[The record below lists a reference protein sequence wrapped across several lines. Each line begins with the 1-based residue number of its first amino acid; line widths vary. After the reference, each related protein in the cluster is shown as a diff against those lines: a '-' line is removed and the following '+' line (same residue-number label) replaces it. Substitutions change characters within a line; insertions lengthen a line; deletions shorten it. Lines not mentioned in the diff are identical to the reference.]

1 MPPRKKVVTN
11 TTDQINN
18 KLLDELHKRKE
29 NKVRSIDL
37 RQQNLEAQRRNN
49 YKMEYDRLQGI
60 VSTRTITPGEAHRLK
75 NRQTELKKLHKLS
88 TNPPKHPIEKK
99 K

>member
-11 TTDQINN
+11 TTDQINA
-18 KLLDELHKRKE
+18 KLLDELHKRRE

-37 RQQNLEAQRRNN
+37 RQQNLEAQKRNN
-49 YKMEYDRLQGI
+49 YKMEYDRLQGLASGR
-60 VSTRTITPGEAHRLK
+60 VVTPGEAHKIK
-75 NRQTELKKLHKLS
+75 NRQAELKKLHKIS